1 MHKITKI
8 LRKLKALKIKKKIME
23 ESKKVFAEFEKSRK
37 K

>member
-8 LRKLKALKIKKKIME
+8 LRKLKGKKIIKKLMDA
-23 ESKKVFAEFEKSRK
+23 SKKNFAEFEKARK